1 MVIDLL
7 EYILTALLHVIFS
20 GGVAHASC
28 APPLD
33 QNMPEKQLVS
43 LLTYRCIKM
52 ASSCA
57 DNILVIGLL
66 HYVNFVIV
74 ISHYC
79 TCICSTNHGHTKL
92 YSLLGKFSKIKFTK
106 SWSFICHS
114 YNDN

>member
-1 MVIDLL
+1 MPPVPPSGSKYARKTASFPSYLL
-7 EYILTALLHVIFS
+7 M
-20 GGVAHASC
+20 
-28 APPLD
+28 
-33 QNMPEKQLVS
+33 Q
-43 LLTYRCIKM
+43 KM

-57 DNILVIGLL
+57 DNILVIVLL

-74 ISHYC
+74 ISHCC